1 MSDLMREE
9 FEKEWGQTNEEQ
21 GLRFVAELNLYGC
34 DLYLN
39 SGMADRKSSA
49 WFYFQKGW
57 QASRECLVIEL
68 PKPYAVIGDY
78 ADCGGGRTV
87 WDAEFSEKITDR
99 MCKKTA
105 VYDKTIFEALGLKV
119 KP

>member
-68 PKPYAVIGDY
+68 PIIQECCSDGGESSKWMAPEDVIKSIHAAG
-78 ADCGGGRTV
+78 V
-87 WDAEFSEKITDR
+87 
-99 MCKKTA
+99 KT
-105 VYDKTIFEALGLKV
+105 K
-119 KP
+119 

>member
-9 FEKEWGQTNEEQ
+9 FEAWISKESPSARLNICSVEDGYRYCIGQYVSTRVQ
-21 GLRFVAELNLYGC
+21 SLWV
-34 DLYLN
+34 
-39 SGMADRKSSA
+39 
-49 WFYFQKGW
+49 GW
-57 QASRECLVIEL
+57 KASRECLVIEL

>member
-57 QASRECLVIEL
+57 QASRECLVIDL
-68 PKPYAVIGDY
+68 PKPY
-78 ADCGGGRTV
+78 V
-87 WDAEFSEKITDR
+87 WDNDGGFERESDPDSECSMALIPKIDV
-99 MCKKTA
+99 MQSIHAAGVKT
-105 VYDKTIFEALGLKV
+105 K
-119 KP
+119 

>member
-57 QASRECLVIEL
+57 QVSREFLVIEL
-68 PKPYAVIGDY
+68 PKPCAWDN
-78 ADCGGGRTV
+78 DGGFDRES
-87 WDAEFSEKITDR
+87 DPDSECSMALIPKIDV
-99 MCKKTA
+99 MQSIHAAGVKT
-105 VYDKTIFEALGLKV
+105 K
-119 KP
+119 

>member
-57 QASRECLVIEL
+57 QASRECLVIEM
-68 PKPYAVIGDY
+68 PPEPEYPEDPEEAI
-78 ADCGGGRTV
+78 
-87 WDAEFSEKITDR
+87 DAAMSKGEQ
-99 MCKKTA
+99 
-105 VYDKTIFEALGLKV
+105 
-119 KP
+119 P

>member
-68 PKPYAVIGDY
+68 P
-78 ADCGGGRTV
+78 
-87 WDAEFSEKITDR
+87 EKTLITDPSDMLSIGSNGAINKCR
-99 MCKKTA
+99 DAIHASGVKT
-105 VYDKTIFEALGLKV
+105 K
-119 KP
+119 

>member
-1 MSDLMREE
+1 MSDLMRNQFEE
-9 FEKEWGQTNEEQ
+9 WQLQTYCGGGER
-21 GLRFVAELNLYGC
+21 LRKCKNDESYYYYTDVQLKWKA
-34 DLYLN
+34 
-39 SGMADRKSSA
+39 
-49 WFYFQKGW
+49 W
-57 QASRECLVIEL
+57 QASREFLVIEL

>member
-9 FEKEWGQTNEEQ
+9 FEQFIEEN
-21 GLRFVAELNLYGC
+21 GLARAC
-34 DLYLN
+34 
-39 SGMADRKSSA
+39 SGSTDDQRGISAFWFIWQKS
-49 WFYFQKGW
+49 WK
-57 QASRECLVIEL
+57 ASRECFVIEL
-68 PKPYAVIGDY
+68 PKPFAVIGDY

-119 KP
+119 KS

>member
-57 QASRECLVIEL
+57 QASRECLVIDL
-68 PKPYAVIGDY
+68 PDTKEIMPLSPDMYVHEM
-78 ADCGGGRTV
+78 R
-87 WDAEFSEKITDR
+87 KIVDENKYTRAIDLAR
-99 MCKKTA
+99 CAIHAAGVKT
-105 VYDKTIFEALGLKV
+105 K
-119 KP
+119 